1 MTLEELI
8 ERLQDLVEDG
18 VDPSAEVRIA
28 MQPSWPLQST
38 VRDVFPSDDLMVDDP
53 DDEPEDETASPV
65 VWIVEGSQCHENPY
79 APRQVFE
86 GR

>member
-1 MTLEELI
+1 MTLEQLI

-28 MQPSWPLQST
+28 MQPNWPLQSS
-38 VRDVFPSDDLMVDDP
+38 VRDVFPSDDLLVDDP
-53 DDEPEDETASPV
+53 EDEPSDDTPAPV
-65 VWIVEGSQCHENPY
+65 VWIVEGSQCPHPY